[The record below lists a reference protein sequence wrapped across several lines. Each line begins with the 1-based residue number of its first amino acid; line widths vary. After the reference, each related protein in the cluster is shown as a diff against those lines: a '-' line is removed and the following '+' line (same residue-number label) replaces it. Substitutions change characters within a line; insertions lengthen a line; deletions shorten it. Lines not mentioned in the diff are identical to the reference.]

1 MLLQLSEQ
9 CDLVRFVFE
18 KTNSVGVT
26 RDGFEDE
33 EVTYRDINVEMI
45 AAVQV
50 RDNENWNQNSDSR
63 NGDKETIWK

>member
-1 MLLQLSEQ
+1 MLLQLSER

-18 KTNSVGVT
+18 KTNSVGGT

-45 AAVQV
+45 AAV
-50 RDNENWNQNSDSR
+50 
-63 NGDKETIWK
+63 